1 MRNNCGKMTSNSSVL
16 SATCCSLISQKQ
28 KEYSYH
34 ISANH
39 KMHYY
44 INAYINFSLIG
55 PTAILNLSVLIVLLK
70 SKALKSR
77 SNIPVAFLAGW
88 DLLTALLSQP
98 VFGVYLIRMARFE
111 LSCGLLITVSYAA
124 TIIAMTSSFIVVAIA
139 TERYLALFHVFFWS
153 TRITYRMLT
162 IPLSLIWV
170 FPVIICVIMYDVMP
184 IVGIS
189 IYTLVTAIAI
199 TWISICY
206 YRMFKLI
213 RKMQR
218 RIMARETANKS
229 ENEIRGKEAR
239 LTKFTSA
246 IVALYLI
253 MNIPYCL
260 IIVFISTVFKDDYH
274 SDTVKWYSATW
285 LMLNSLLNPIVYA
298 WQSPHIGRGLLQLWR
313 VRRVFP
319 TELTTCKDNADG
331 NKRMQLINKE
341 EQKPV
346 ASIFLD

>member
-1 MRNNCGKMTSNSSVL
+1 MRNSCGKMTSNSSIL
-16 SATCCSLISQKQ
+16 SISCCTLISRKER
-28 KEYSYH
+28 EYSYH
-34 ISANH
+34 ISTNH
-39 KMHYY
+39 ITHYY
-44 INAYINFSLIG
+44 INAYINFCLIG

-77 SNIPVAFLAGW
+77 SNIPVAFLACW

-98 VFGVYLIRMARFE
+98 VFAVYLIRMARFQ

-124 TIIAMTSSFIVVAIA
+124 SIIAMTSSFTVVAIA

-153 TRITYRMLT
+153 TTITHRMLT

-189 IYTLVTAIAI
+189 IYTLVTAVAI
-199 TWISICY
+199 IWISICY

-213 RKMQR
+213 QKMQK
-218 RIMARETANKS
+218 RIMTRETAIKS
-229 ENEIRGKEAR
+229 ENEIRGKQAR

-260 IIVFISTVFKDDYH
+260 IIVFISTVFKDDYYV
-274 SDTVKWYSATW
+274 DPVKWYSATW

-298 WQSPHIGRGLLQLWR
+298 WQSPHIGRGLLKLWR

-319 TELTTCKDNADG
+319 TELTICKDNADG
-331 NKRMQLINKE
+331 NMQLTNKE
-341 EQKPV
+341 EQKRI
-346 ASIFLD
+346 ARIFCD